1 MATVMTAR
9 QAELVTDLAPA
20 DADGVL
26 ALGVRR
32 TLTPGG
38 VLFSLGDAADHMYL
52 ITRGRIALTLPMQVL
67 GHSEDVLVEERL
79 PGETIGWSALIPPH
93 RFTLKAAAPLETD
106 VLAFPRAA
114 LLSHFATRPAV
125 GYQVVLNVA
134 AVMGHRL
141 QVLQAMWLRQV
152 QHMVELRSV

>member
-1 MATVMTAR
+1 V
-9 QAELVTDLAPA
+9 
-20 DADGVL
+20 
-26 ALGVRR
+26 
-32 TLTPGG
+32 
-38 VLFSLGDAADHMYL
+38 
-52 ITRGRIALTLPMQVL
+52 LTLPLRVAGRDEHVL
-67 GHSEDVLVEERL
+67 IEERQAGQAL
-79 PGETIGWSALIPPH
+79 GWSALIPPH
-93 RFTLKAAAPLETD
+93 RFTLKAAAPLETE